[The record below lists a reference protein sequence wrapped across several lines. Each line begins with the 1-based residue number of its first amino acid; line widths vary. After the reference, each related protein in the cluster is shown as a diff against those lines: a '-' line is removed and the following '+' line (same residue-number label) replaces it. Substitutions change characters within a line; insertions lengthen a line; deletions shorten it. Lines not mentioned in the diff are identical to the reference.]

1 MSRREILGFV
11 AAACVACCIG
21 PILAVLGAIAALGVG
36 STVSIGLAGL
46 LVGAALIAAVVVVRR
61 RRSSVGATEPE
72 TVPIER
78 TLPSR

>member
-11 AAACVACCIG
+11 AAACVACCLG
-21 PILAVLGAIAALGVG
+21 PILAVLGVIAALGVV
-36 STVSIGLAGL
+36 STAFIGLAGL

-61 RRSSVGATEPE
+61 RRPRECRVEPE
-72 TVPIER
+72 TVPIEL